1 VAYTPGANISYN
13 GWTAQISGTP
23 AAGDAFTIQ
32 PNTGGVSDNR
42 NATLLAALQTTNT
55 LAGHTTT
62 YQGAYGQLVSEVG
75 NKTNEIQVTSD
86 AQAAVVSQTQQAQQA
101 FSGVNLDEEAANLTR
116 YQQAY
121 QAAAQ
126 MITISNTLF
135 QTLLTAMG

>member
-1 VAYTPGANISYN
+1 
-13 GWTAQISGTP
+13 
-23 AAGDAFTIQ
+23 
-32 PNTGGVSDNR
+32 
-42 NATLLAALQTTNT
+42 
-55 LAGHTTT
+55 
-62 YQGAYGQLVSEVG
+62 LVSEVG
-75 NKTNEIQVTSD
+75 NKTNEITVESE